1 MIITNSPDITK
12 LQVLVK
18 WDISGTLPQ
27 ILLVNES
34 EGSNL
39 AGCVWA
45 FTAASPSLTPI
56 VTGDISTPDITGN
69 WSTNTISAA
78 WPRPFNQIEWS
89 GAPYTFFVTV
99 KDSIGNVYV
108 NEVQNAF
115 ICRPF
120 GNTQAAKNT
129 YGIATSDVK
138 VQCQQG
144 ATFFQDT
151 TYHTYSGQ
159 DGLQVSSVLRVIYPI
174 DETLTIPDPFI
185 GAAYSTAL
193 VPISYSSSNYQFVQT
208 SVYDYEVG
216 ENSIIRIKYQ
226 TIQTFSVYCNLD
238 LLPLVCEINKL
249 IDTVESGNC
258 ESVVEAQRKMNLI
271 VSKFTLVMIG
281 IQQPLTGVDVPLLI
295 EEIIAIGGFDCNC
308 CTAATGI
315 IPVTSST
322 IDGYNFIV
330 NKLGGD
336 INGSFTTNG
345 NNITLNLG
353 DISYVVA
360 IGNQSPQD
368 ISAFSFTS
376 QLSGGGFSKTYYLN
390 IDGTQLATDI
400 LNIISSNTGLVNL
413 FNSIVTA
420 NQGNFELVVNMDC
433 IGTNSDA
440 CDYTFTLTG
449 ISNAPSNSQIAII
462 QSSIPA
468 NQRTPNFA
476 FNLSTLPSL
485 QAYLNTLGIGTFTV
499 TNPSGTTVL
508 IETNTNNF
516 GLTGMVYFS
525 AGVAAKKL
533 ALFTANC
540 TGFIA
545 RSANQVVQDI
555 IDYLCGLTDAQIVTS
570 QDYIICSINPATN
583 QKEILTVPAGTAEN
597 ILISA
602 ILDKNCDTVD
612 YVNALKGVNCTSMQS
627 LFKTSSYLLQ
637 NTDLIY
643 GTKGGLCA
651 GINPVE
657 AATRMLQ
664 LGVYNADF
672 MSAFCAAVSLCS
684 SGFACEPYTVF
695 QVAVVDA
702 SPSYNNMNIVV
713 TFSHPSAV
721 KNTIRYARIDNTS
734 TPVYTTIPNV
744 LPGAS
749 PYTIAGLSD
758 GDYFVGITPIYAD
771 GRSCSEVS
779 ATTGACAG
787 ITAFSAIF
795 DESGNI
801 IVSYS
806 AINTLPTIKV
816 VINYPNGGTSSTL
829 HTNNGTDITIT
840 PPVGVT
846 GDYYIT
852 LVPVCNAT
860 TGFEGQPTAPV
871 ILTITPSNNS
881 TFTNNTSNV
890 LAPVSLMA
898 TEFGTGNNVTPFN
911 VASVA
916 VSGIVSFFIADGMYS
931 TILLTAPTGL
941 MGEAYLVTGTGT
953 YIGVAL
959 APEVGGTHQ
968 MIFSNVNISGGATI
982 STNDSSPA

>member
-18 WDISGTLPQ
+18 WDISGGLPQ

-34 EGSNL
+34 EGANL
-39 AGCVWA
+39 AGCVWS

-56 VTGDISTPDITGN
+56 VTGDIDTPDITGN
-69 WSTNTISAA
+69 WATNTISAA
-78 WPRPFNQIEWS
+78 WPRPFNQIEFS
-89 GAPYTFFVTV
+89 GSPYTFFVTV

-115 ICRPF
+115 ICRPV
-120 GNTQAAKNT
+120 GNTQASKNT
-129 YGIATSDVK
+129 YGLALSDVK
-138 VQCQQG
+138 VQCQQ
-144 ATFFQDT
+144 ASVFFQDT
-151 TYHTYSGQ
+151 TYHTYKGT
-159 DGLQVSSVLRVIYPI
+159 DGTQISSVLRVIYPI
-174 DETLTIPDPFI
+174 DETLTIPAPFI

-193 VPISYSSSNYQFVQT
+193 VPISYSSNNYQFVQT
-208 SVYDYEVG
+208 QVYDYEVG
-216 ENSIIRIKYQ
+216 ENTIIRIKYQ
-226 TIQTFSVYCNLD
+226 TIQTFGVYCNLD

-315 IPVTSST
+315 IPTTSSV
-322 IDGYNFIV
+322 IGDYNFIV

-336 INGSFTTNG
+336 VNGNFSTNG
-345 NNITLNLG
+345 NNITLNIG

-360 IGNQSPQD
+360 IGNQSPQT
-368 ISAFSFTS
+368 ISAFSFTPII
-376 QLSGGGFSKTYYLN
+376 SGGGFSKTYYLN

-400 LNIISSNTGLVNL
+400 LNIIKSDVGLVNL

-433 IGTNSDA
+433 IGTASDA

-449 ISNAPSNSQIAII
+449 ISNSPSNSQLAII
-462 QSSIPA
+462 LSSVPA
-468 NQRTPNFA
+468 NQRVPNFA
-476 FNLSTLPSL
+476 FNLSTLPAL
-485 QAYLNTLGIGTFTV
+485 QAYLNTLGIGTFVV
-499 TNPSGTTVL
+499 TNPTGNTVV
-508 IETNTNNF
+508 IATNTNNF
-516 GLTGMVYFS
+516 ALTGMVYFS
-525 AGVAAKKL
+525 AGVAAKKY
-533 ALFTANC
+533 AEFTANC
-540 TGFIA
+540 TGFVA

-570 QDYIICSINPATN
+570 QDYVICSINPVTN
-583 QKEILTVPAGTAEN
+583 LKEIITIPAGTAEN
-597 ILISA
+597 LLIA
-602 ILDKNCDTVD
+602 EILDRGCDTVD
-612 YVNALKGVNCTSMQS
+612 YLLALKGVDCASMQT
-627 LFKTSSYLLQ
+627 LFKTSPALLQ

-651 GINPVE
+651 GMNPVE

-672 MSAFCAAVSLCS
+672 MAALCSAISLCA
-684 SGFACEPYTVF
+684 SGFACDPYTIF

-702 SPSYNNMNIVV
+702 SPSYNNMDIIV

-721 KNTIRYARIDNTS
+721 KNTIRYARIDNTT

-749 PYTIAGLSD
+749 PYTIAGLPD

-771 GRSCSEVS
+771 GRACSEVS
-779 ATTGACAG
+779 TTTGACTG

-801 IVSYS
+801 VISYS
-806 AINTLPTIKV
+806 AITSLPKV
-816 VINYPNGGTSSTL
+816 KVIINYPNGGTAATL
-829 HTNNGTDITIT
+829 YTNNGDDITIT
-840 PPVGVT
+840 PPSGVI

-852 LVPVCNAT
+852 LTPVCNAS
-860 TGFEGQPTAPV
+860 TGFEGLPTAPV
-871 ILTITPSNNS
+871 ILSVTPSNNS
-881 TFTNNTSNV
+881 TFTNNTTNA
-890 LAPVSLMA
+890 LAPVSMIA
-898 TEFGTGNNVTPFN
+898 TEFGTGNNITPVN

-916 VSGIVSFFIADGMYS
+916 ISGVVNFYIADGTYS
-931 TILLTAPTGL
+931 SINMTFPTGII
-941 MGEAYLVTGTGT
+941 GEGYLVTGSGT
-953 YIGVAL
+953 YIGIL
-959 APEVGGTHQ
+959 LGAPVGHQ
-968 MIFSNVNISGGATI
+968 ISFSNVVISGGAII
-982 STNDSSPA
+982 SVNDSSPA